1 MIDASGSGAAPAASV
16 AHRTDPVTTEVIR
29 HGLVASAEQM
39 KIALRRTAFSP
50 IIYEMA
56 DLAAALYDCEM
67 RLLAQASALPLFLGA
82 LDSALRSMV
91 QTSGGVNELA
101 PGDVIFSTYGYE
113 IGSHQQ
119 DATVV
124 LPEFVDGELLGYAVV
139 KAHHLD
145 IGAKE
150 VYCTDTVDIYQEGTI
165 FPSVKIYR
173 GGKRQEDMLRT
184 VLANSRL
191 PSALLGDLNAQIF
204 AGKTGNAAF
213 SRLCLRHTRPVFDA
227 AVDDMFD
234 HGERVIRGAIAR
246 IPDGRYTGHGLMD
259 NNGLDDVEIPFSVTV
274 EITGSDVLV
283 DFTDSPPEQKGPMN
297 CPRASTIA
305 AAHMAIM
312 SIASGGEF
320 ANHGHFRPIAV
331 KTRPGTMFDPRPPAP
346 IFMYGW
352 PEAQAVDVIHRALG
366 EAVPGLAPAGS
377 GGDFCGVLWWGHQD
391 GELWSDGA
399 DHCSG
404 HGATRGSDAGAPLM
418 TILDSGVRSASVEV
432 WEARRPVLIERFE
445 LATDSAGAGR
455 WRGGCGV
462 SVHYRAREDCYLTLA
477 VERLKLAPWGLHGG
491 GDGRPNRY
499 RMRHVDGTVT
509 ELGKVTGIMLPA
521 GATLE
526 VETGGGG
533 GFGLASE
540 RAADEVLS
548 DVADGYY
555 SPETARRLFPQA
567 FVPDT

>member
-184 VLANSRL
+184 
-191 PSALLGDLNAQIF
+191 
-204 AGKTGNAAF
+204 K
-213 SRLCLRHTRPVFDA
+213 
-227 AVDDMFD
+227 
-234 HGERVIRGAIAR
+234 
-246 IPDGRYTGHGLMD
+246 
-259 NNGLDDVEIPFSVTV
+259 
-274 EITGSDVLV
+274 
-283 DFTDSPPEQKGPMN
+283 
-297 CPRASTIA
+297 
-305 AAHMAIM
+305 
-312 SIASGGEF
+312 
-320 ANHGHFRPIAV
+320 
-331 KTRPGTMFDPRPPAP
+331 
-346 IFMYGW
+346 
-352 PEAQAVDVIHRALG
+352 
-366 EAVPGLAPAGS
+366 
-377 GGDFCGVLWWGHQD
+377 
-391 GELWSDGA
+391 
-399 DHCSG
+399 
-404 HGATRGSDAGAPLM
+404 
-418 TILDSGVRSASVEV
+418 RS
-432 WEARRPVLIERFE
+432 
-445 LATDSAGAGR
+445 
-455 WRGGCGV
+455 
-462 SVHYRAREDCYLTLA
+462 
-477 VERLKLAPWGLHGG
+477 
-491 GDGRPNRY
+491 
-499 RMRHVDGTVT
+499 
-509 ELGKVTGIMLPA
+509 
-521 GATLE
+521 
-526 VETGGGG
+526 
-533 GFGLASE
+533 
-540 RAADEVLS
+540 
-548 DVADGYY
+548 
-555 SPETARRLFPQA
+555 
-567 FVPDT
+567 